1 MRLWVIVAAILWLA
15 GGLSPPV
22 TQAQSPASDAEFY
35 EAKVRPILE
44 ANCYSCHGGLEGKAV
59 KSNFNLS
66 TRDGLLKGGDNGPG
80 VSLDQPWDS
89 QLIKAINYQELEM
102 PPKGKLAQSQI
113 DILTEWVKRGAP
125 WSEKAAPIARTM
137 SPPVDERARSFW
149 SFQPVT
155 RPDVPAVK
163 NPDRVRTPVDAF
175 IGAKLDSAGLE
186 PARAAVKTAL
196 LRRVYYDL
204 VGLPPSV
211 DDVKAFLVDKS
222 PEAYERV
229 VDRLLAAPQYGERWA
244 RHWLDLVRYGETNSF
259 EFDQAKP
266 EVWRYRDYV
275 IRSLNEDKPY
285 DQFIREQLAGDELDP
300 VTTDGIIA
308 TGYYRLGPTDSG
320 AADKL
325 QAAFDELDD
334 IVATTG
340 QVFLGLSVN
349 CARCH
354 DHKIDPFPTKD
365 YYRLLAFFRG
375 IQRGGRDSLRHIDLP
390 GEKGATDE
398 EIAAYEKR
406 LETIEAEIAS
416 IEESVVP
423 YLQSAEQEDFKD
435 KAKRPDIVRAHFPT
449 DVSNKTLARY
459 EVLVHERGV
468 MRESPPSKFAR
479 ALCVTEEGP
488 SPPATHILLR
498 GNPRAEGDEVQPGF
512 PSVIDEKDPAIP
524 SAPYGSKTAGR
535 RKVLADWIAGSVN
548 PLTARVIVNRLW
560 QYHFGRGLV
569 RTASD
574 FGYGG
579 KPPTHPEL
587 LDWLASELVDGGW
600 RLKRMH
606 KLIVMSSAYQM
617 SSLPNETAL
626 AKDPEN
632 DLMWRFDLRRLEAE
646 ELRDSVLAVCG
657 NLNLKMGGPSI
668 FPAISDV
675 VLAGQSRPGSGWSKS
690 EPEEQV
696 RRSVYIHIK
705 RSLVLP
711 LMAAF
716 DAADTDASCP
726 ARFATTQPTQ
736 ALAML
741 NSDFLNEQAR
751 VLADDIKKHAP
762 DEAAQVRLALF
773 RVTQREPAES
783 DIKRGTD
790 LLEKLRADRELSS
803 DAALK
808 YFCLLALNLNE
819 FMYLD

>member
-1 MRLWVIVAAILWLA
+1 MRLWVIVAGMTCLVSA
-15 GGLSPPV
+15 GEFARAESSPSS
-22 TQAQSPASDAEFY
+22 TEAEFY
-35 EAKVRPILE
+35 DTKVRPILE
-44 ANCYSCHGGLEGKAV
+44 AHCYSCHGGLDGKAV

-66 TRDGLLKGGDNGPG
+66 TRDGLLKGGDVGPA
-80 VSLDQPWDS
+80 VSLEQPGES
-89 QLIKAINYQELEM
+89 QLIKAINYQELQM

-113 DILTEWVKRGAP
+113 DVLTEWVKKGAP
-125 WSEKAAPIARTM
+125 WSEKAGLVVRTM
-137 SPPVDERARSFW
+137 SPPVDDRARSFW
-149 SFQPVT
+149 SFQPVK
-155 RPDVPAVK
+155 RPDVPTV
-163 NPDRVRTPVDAF
+163 RRSEWVRTPVDAF
-175 IGAKLDSAGLE
+175 VEARLESAGLE

-204 VGLPPSV
+204 IGLPPSV
-211 DDVKAFLVDKS
+211 EDAKAFQDDKS
-222 PEAYERV
+222 PEAYEKV
-229 VDRLLAAPQYGERWA
+229 VDRLLDAPQYGERWA
-244 RHWLDLVRYGETNSF
+244 RHWLDLVRYGETDSF

-266 EVWRYRDYV
+266 DVWRYRDYV

-285 DQFIREQLAGDELDP
+285 DQFIREQLAGDELESA
-300 VTTDGIIA
+300 TTDGIIA

-375 IQRGGRDSLRHIDLP
+375 IQRGGRDSFRHIDLP
-390 GEKGATDE
+390 GEKGASDE

-406 LETIEAEIAS
+406 LETLGAEIAS

-423 YLQSAEQEDFKD
+423 YLQNAEREDFKE
-435 KAKRPDIVRAHFPT
+435 KGKRPDIVRAHFPT

-459 EVLVHERGV
+459 EVLVHERSV

-479 ALCVTEEGP
+479 ALCVNEEGP
-488 SPPATHILLR
+488 NPPATHILLR
-498 GNPRAEGDEVQPGF
+498 GNPRAEGEQVQPGF
-512 PSVIDEKDPAIP
+512 PSVIDEKDPTIP
-524 SAPYGSKTAGR
+524 SAGYGSKTAGR
-535 RKVLADWIAGSVN
+535 RKVLADWIASSAN

-587 LDWLASELVDGGW
+587 LDWLASELVDNGW
-600 RLKRMH
+600 RLKRVH
-606 KLIVMSSAYQM
+606 KLIVMSSTYQM
-617 SSLPNETAL
+617 SSLPSATAL

-646 ELRDSVLAVCG
+646 ELRDSVLAICG

-668 FPAISDV
+668 YPKISDV
-675 VLAGQSRPGSGWSKS
+675 VLAGQSRPGSGWNKS

-751 VLADDIKKHAP
+751 MFADDLKKHAP
-762 DEAAQVRLALF
+762 DDRAQVRLALF
-773 RVTQREPAES
+773 RVTQREPADAE
-783 DIKRGTD
+783 INRGTE
-790 LLEKLRADRELSS
+790 LLAKLRTERGLSS

-808 YFCLLALNLNE
+808 YFCLLALNTNE